1 MIQFPSWLK
10 IKALLLLIL
19 VIAIGCHPAAE
30 TSETPTERPHA
41 ANGRLVLDEQT
52 RQRLGIEVSTV
63 REQTIRQT
71 LSRTGWLEPPPA
83 SETVIRTP
91 VAGFVMKPTDE
102 NWPSLGQTV
111 AAQQPLATVNVF
123 LSPQEVSQLVQAK
136 EDTDIQIQQ
145 SLVSMRLAEEQLKRV
160 GAAQDAVSGVRINEL
175 KEAFERS
182 KAAYQEAKQKLPFL
196 IQEPYDDGVL
206 MKPVIVDVPRAG
218 RVLQV
223 HVSPQQFVQA
233 GDALWTV
240 ADWSTL
246 WLRVPVF
253 EGDYERI
260 VRDASVRAQSRHR
273 PEPIHATPLTIP
285 AMTKPGLRTIDLY
298 YAVPN
303 LDWQLRPGQ
312 TLTVP
317 LPIGEEVSALLVPF
331 GAILY
336 DGQGQAFVYAREEEA
351 GAFRRQRVELG
362 HRQANEMVV
371 TRGLDGDDIVVSAG
385 AEVLYAEEFK
395 GSLAVEDND

>member
-1 MIQFPSWLK
+1 MCRDLRVLIGGIFLAMCLGCGREKDGPS
-10 IKALLLLIL
+10 
-19 VIAIGCHPAAE
+19 AA
-30 TSETPTERPHA
+30 SPPTERPHA
-41 ANGRLVLDEQT
+41 VNGRLILDEPT
-52 RQRLGIEVSTV
+52 RQRLGIETAAV

-71 LSRTGWLEPPPA
+71 LSRTGWLELPPA

-91 VAGFVMKPTDE
+91 VAGFVMKPTNGD
-102 NWPSLGQTV
+102 WPALGQTV
-111 AAQQPLATVNVF
+111 AAQQRLSTVNVF

-136 EDTDIQIQQ
+136 EETDIQMQQ

-182 KAAYQEAKQKLPFL
+182 KAAYQESKEKLPFL

-206 MKPVIVDVPRAG
+206 MKPVNLDVPRAG

-233 GDALWTV
+233 GDSLWTV

-260 VRDASVRAQSRHR
+260 MRDASVLAQSRR
-273 PEPIHATPLTIP
+273 LREPITATPLAIP
-285 AMTKPGLRTIDLY
+285 AMTKSGLRTIDLH

-317 LPIGEEVSALLVPF
+317 LPIGEKVSALFVPIS
-331 GAILY
+331 AILY

-351 GAFRRQRVELG
+351 SAFRRQRVELG
-362 HRQANEMVV
+362 QRLANEMVV